1 MYSRGLV
8 CLRDVGEEW
17 YMLFEACT
25 YGFETL
31 VRAIAGNFDVI
42 RITVADLRD
51 GSTCSFRPVVFENT
65 S

>member
-1 MYSRGLV
+1 
-8 CLRDVGEEW
+8 
-17 YMLFEACT
+17 MLFEACT

-65 S
+65 SSELAPKLFDC